1 MTTNHTPTADYPG
14 SGEHVEILLRQRAEL
29 VAALHGLLRAPC
41 LHEDANSNYDRKL
54 IRAAQAA
61 LAKVTP

>member
-29 VAALHGLLRAPC
+29 IAALREIVKASLGGY
-41 LHEDANSNYDRKL
+41 ST
-54 IRAAQAA
+54 IRTAAIARAA
-61 LAKVTP
+61 LAKVSP